1 MQHKKIAQLYSPSYN
16 INIYIYININIS
28 IIIIIITQYII
39 NHYYILY
46 SHIFPNDMTK
56 HPSWPTKVLGD
67 PFPGGESQHHRRP
80 GQHGVG
86 DRGVPNELLSS
97 PGAFYVGNGWVAGGC
112 WDYWSMGCW
121 GLLGF
126 AGIIDSYCG
135 WLLIVVDHSQKFP
148 FSTST
153 IWWYGYCRSQT
164 WYALRPIG
172 PQILVHR
179 ASNLKH
185 PYGTDFGRCL
195 VGGVPN
201 FDPYPHDMDMM
212 LWYHGKIVWACL
224 TISSLRILKVVLSRN
239 WRYGWY
245 TLKWQFSWTNMLI
258 LILVFWCKKPWSSWA
273 RRLATTWSSGM
284 VVCLASLTSW
294 RRSEDVIMQMVWVW
308 YHGKI

>member
-1 MQHKKIAQLYSPSYN
+1 MQHKKIAQLYSPSY
-16 INIYIYININIS
+16 NIYIYININIS

-67 PFPGGESQHHRRP
+67 PFPGGESQHHRGP
-80 GQHGVG
+80 GQHAVG

-224 TISSLRILKVVLSRN
+224 TISSLIILKVVLSRN

-273 RRLATTWSSGM
+273 RRLATTYIVTSEWGCYHANGMGM
-284 VVCLASLTSW
+284 VSW
-294 RRSEDVIMQMVWVW
+294 E
-308 YHGKI
+308 KI